1 MAMVTVLCREL
12 HVRYHWL
19 LCPDGREEIFQYP
32 LPGSLKEICHHLHQ
46 NHIYP
51 GIESTL
57 EQVRQL
63 CYGLRMD
70 WDIRD
75 WHQRWEHCILVKN
88 THPQATMGHLSA
100 AEPNQ
105 IISIN
110 ITFLEPAQDGQVS
123 CDDRCVFKSS
133 DNPRLE
139 GFHCG

>member
-1 MAMVTVLCREL
+1 MK
-12 HVRYHWL
+12 
-19 LCPDGREEIFQYP
+19 D
-32 LPGSLKEICHHLHQ
+32 ICHHLHQ

-63 CYGLRMD
+63 CYWLRMD

-75 WHQRWEHCILVKN
+75 WHQRCEHCILVKS
-88 THPQATMGHLSA
+88 THPQAPMGHLLA

-105 IISIN
+105 IISID
-110 ITFLEPAQDGQVS
+110 ITFLEPEVS
-123 CDDRCVFKSS
+123 CDDGCVFKSS

-139 GFHCG
+139 GAIR